1 MWNPSRKIRI
11 IASRMLTVLFSL
23 TMIFHV
29 VALFQIIPYQY
40 LWGGRLS
47 SLEEMYVMETVSLL
61 VNGFFLWSS
70 IRYLQY
76 INQGLVPIWI
86 RLVFSFI
93 GFIFLLNTIG
103 NLVAF
108 TNLETLLATP
118 VTAFLSVIS
127 FSLVPKY
134 ENKTS

>member
-40 LWGGRLS
+40 LWAGRLS

>member
-29 VALFQIIPYQY
+29 AALLQIIPYQY

-70 IRYLQY
+70 IRYLRY
-76 INQGLVPIWI
+76 LNQGLVPIWI
-86 RLVFSFI
+86 RLVFCFI

-118 VTAFLSVIS
+118 ITAFLSAIS

>member
-1 MWNPSRKIRI
+1 MWNPSKKTRT
-11 IASRMLTVLFSL
+11 IASRILTVLFSL

-29 VALFQIIPYQY
+29 VALFQLIPYQY

-47 SLEEMYVMETVSLL
+47 SVEEMYLMETVSL
-61 VNGFFLWSS
+61 VVTGFFLWSS
-70 IRYLQY
+70 IQYLRY

-86 RLVFSFI
+86 RLLFGFI
-93 GFIFLLNTIG
+93 GIIFLLNTLG
-103 NLVAF
+103 NLVAI

-118 VTAFLSVIS
+118 VTAFLSAIC

-134 ENKTS
+134 EN

>member
-1 MWNPSRKIRI
+1 MWKPSRKIRI

-29 VALFQIIPYQY
+29 VALLQIIPYQY

-118 VTAFLSVIS
+118 ITAFLSVIS